1 MDIKQDNIE
10 RIQTRIDMI
19 RQESRTLSYRIER
32 MTEQTM
38 EIQIEWSTE
47 DVLQRAKDN
56 DVKLTEDEA
65 NSILLEM
72 QRDYDADVGINWETI
87 DDYIDDLVDERD
99 YSY

>member
-1 MDIKQDNIE
+1 
-10 RIQTRIDMI
+10 
-19 RQESRTLSYRIER
+19 
-32 MTEQTM
+32 M
-38 EIQIEWSTE
+38 EISIGWSTE

-65 NSILLEM
+65 NSILLEI

-87 DDYIDDLVDERD
+87 DDYIEGLVDVRD

>member
-1 MDIKQDNIE
+1 
-10 RIQTRIDMI
+10 
-19 RQESRTLSYRIER
+19 
-32 MTEQTM
+32 M
-38 EIQIEWSTE
+38 EISIIWSTE

-87 DDYIDDLVDERD
+87 DDYIEGLVDVRD

>member
-1 MDIKQDNIE
+1 
-10 RIQTRIDMI
+10 
-19 RQESRTLSYRIER
+19 
-32 MTEQTM
+32 M
-38 EIQIEWSTE
+38 EIHIGWSTE

-87 DDYIDDLVDERD
+87 DDYIESLVDVRD

>member
-1 MDIKQDNIE
+1 
-10 RIQTRIDMI
+10 
-19 RQESRTLSYRIER
+19 
-32 MTEQTM
+32 M
-38 EIQIEWSTE
+38 EIHIGWSTE

-65 NSILLEM
+65 NSILLEI

-87 DDYIDDLVDERD
+87 DDYIEGLVDARD

>member
-1 MDIKQDNIE
+1 
-10 RIQTRIDMI
+10 
-19 RQESRTLSYRIER
+19 
-32 MTEQTM
+32 M
-38 EIQIEWSTE
+38 EISIGWSTE

-87 DDYIDDLVDERD
+87 DDYIEGLVDVRD

>member
-1 MDIKQDNIE
+1 
-10 RIQTRIDMI
+10 
-19 RQESRTLSYRIER
+19 
-32 MTEQTM
+32 M
-38 EIQIEWSTE
+38 EIHIGWSTE

-72 QRDYDADVGINWETI
+72 QREYDADVGINWETI
-87 DDYIDDLVDERD
+87 DDYIEGLVDVRD

>member
-1 MDIKQDNIE
+1 
-10 RIQTRIDMI
+10 
-19 RQESRTLSYRIER
+19 
-32 MTEQTM
+32 M
-38 EIQIEWSTE
+38 EIHIGWSTE

-56 DVKLTEDEA
+56 DVKVTEDEA

-87 DDYIDDLVDERD
+87 DDYIEGLVDVRD

>member
-1 MDIKQDNIE
+1 
-10 RIQTRIDMI
+10 
-19 RQESRTLSYRIER
+19 
-32 MTEQTM
+32 M
-38 EIQIEWSTE
+38 EIHIGWATE

-87 DDYIDDLVDERD
+87 DDYIEGLVDVRD